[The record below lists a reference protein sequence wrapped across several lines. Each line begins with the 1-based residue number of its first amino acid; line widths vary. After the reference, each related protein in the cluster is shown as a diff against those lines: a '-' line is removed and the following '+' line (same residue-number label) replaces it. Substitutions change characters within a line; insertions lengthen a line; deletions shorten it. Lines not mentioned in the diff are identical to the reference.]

1 MNTKQIKKLL
11 LSSFVLL
18 VFFGY
23 ALHDNLGRLL
33 GRDIIPP
40 LAAPN
45 QSPTSQT
52 TPSIKPTIPAA
63 GTNPKPGS
71 SVQARYKDGTYKGNS
86 FDVFYGNVQVEA
98 VIANG
103 KISDIKFL
111 DYPRD
116 RSTSIEISNQAM
128 PLLTA
133 EAIQAQSAQVDGVSG
148 ATQTS
153 EGFVKSLE
161 SALLQART

>member
-1 MNTKQIKKLL
+1 MNIKQIKKLL

-33 GRDIIPP
+33 GKDIIPP
-40 LAAPN
+40 MLVPN
-45 QSPTSQT
+45 QVPASQTTSSPTSVA
-52 TPSIKPTIPAA
+52 PAVGA
-63 GTNPKPGS
+63 SPKPITT
-71 SVQARYKDGTYKGNS
+71 QRYKDGTYKG
-86 FDVFYGNVQVEA
+86 DIVDTFYGNVQVAA
-98 VIANG
+98 VITNG
-103 KISDIKFL
+103 KITDVKFL
-111 DYPRD
+111 AYPND
-116 RSTSIEISNQAM
+116 RETSIQISNQAM

-153 EGFVKSLE
+153 EGFIKSLQ
-161 SALLQART
+161 SALLQAHT